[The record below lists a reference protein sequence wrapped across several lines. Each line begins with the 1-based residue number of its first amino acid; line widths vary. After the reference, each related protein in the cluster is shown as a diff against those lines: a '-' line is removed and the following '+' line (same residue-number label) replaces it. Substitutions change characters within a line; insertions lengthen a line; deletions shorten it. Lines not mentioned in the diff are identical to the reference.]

1 MSARTALAT
10 EREPVVDSSTGPVP
24 HQTGRSDPAR
34 GTATSSPQVRRHPA
48 AAVADLAA
56 DRFRAYRAGEESA
69 LESLVETLTPLL
81 WHIVRAYGLDTASAE
96 DVVQNTWLTLVRKA
110 DTVVEPQAVLRWLT
124 VTARR
129 EAWRTAR
136 ANGRVDLTD
145 DTTTLDVRTPTPS
158 SEDQVVRTAD
168 ERALWL
174 AVGKLN
180 ERCQRLLRIIAFHD
194 RPDYGALSRELGMPV
209 GSIGPTRGRCLD
221 KLRAELATAA
231 SDWSPA

>member
-1 MSARTALAT
+1 VR
-10 EREPVVDSSTGPVP
+10 GPA
-24 HQTGRSDPAR
+24 G
-34 GTATSSPQVRRHPA
+34 
-48 AAVADLAA
+48 AAVADVAA
-56 DRFRAYRAGEESA
+56 DRFRAYRAGDESA
-69 LESLVETLTPLL
+69 LESLVQSLTPLL

-110 DTVVEPQAVLRWLT
+110 DSVSEPQAVLRWLT

-168 ERALWL
+168 ERALWF

-194 RPDYGALSRELGMPV
+194 RPDYGALSLELRMPV

-221 KLRAELATAA
+221 KLRAELATSAN
-231 SDWSPA
+231 DWSPA

>member
-10 EREPVVDSSTGPVP
+10 ERQPAVEFPRGPVP
-24 HQTGRSDPAR
+24 HQAGPDDR
-34 GTATSSPQVRRHPA
+34 QVRRVRGPA
-48 AAVADLAA
+48 GAAVADVAA
-56 DRFRAYRAGEESA
+56 DRFRAYRAGDESA
-69 LESLVETLTPLL
+69 LESLVQTLTPLL

-110 DTVVEPQAVLRWLT
+110 DSVSEPQAVLRWLT

-136 ANGRVDLTD
+136 AGGRVDLTD

-168 ERALWL
+168 ERALWF

-194 RPDYGALSRELGMPV
+194 RPDYGALSQELRMPV

-221 KLRAELATAA
+221 KLRAELATSAN
-231 SDWSPA
+231 DWSPA

>member
-1 MSARTALAT
+1 MSVRTALAT
-10 EREPVVDSSTGPVP
+10 EMEPAVDPARGPVP
-24 HQTGRSDPAR
+24 HQSAR
-34 GTATSSPQVRRHPA
+34 PPGDLAVRRVRGPA
-48 AAVADLAA
+48 GAAVADVAA
-56 DRFRAYRAGEESA
+56 ERFRAYRDGDSGA
-69 LESLVETLTPLL
+69 LESLVQTLTPLL

-110 DTVVEPQAVLRWLT
+110 DTVAEPQAVLRWLT

-136 ANGRVDLTD
+136 ASGRVDLTD
-145 DTTTLDVRTPTPS
+145 DTTTLDVRTPAPS

-168 ERALWL
+168 ERALWF

-194 RPDYGALSRELGMPV
+194 RPDYGALSAELRMPV

>member
-1 MSARTALAT
+1 MPLRTVLV
-10 EREPVVDSSTGPVP
+10 RESESTVEPGQPAGRPVRP
-24 HQTGRSDPAR
+24 RLPAD
-34 GTATSSPQVRRHPA
+34 AVRRHPG

-56 DRFRAYRAGEESA
+56 DRFRAYRAGDESA

-81 WHIVRAYGLDTASAE
+81 WHIVRAYGLDTATAE

-129 EAWRTAR
+129 DAWRAAR
-136 ANGRVDLTD
+136 ANGRIDLTE
-145 DTTTLDVRTPTPS
+145 DTATFDLRTAPVDSP
-158 SEDQVVRTAD
+158 EQQVLRTAD
-168 ERALWL
+168 ERALWF

-194 RPDYGALSRELGMPV
+194 RPDYTALSQELGMPV

-221 KLRAELATAA
+221 KLRAELATST